1 MSENTICIHLTKK
14 TVISGHIEL
23 KTGMLVGATETGIG
37 IGGIDK
43 AVIRNPISNQPY
55 IPGSSI
61 KGKMRSLLEKN
72 HEDKNYNK
80 ILVKVAGDEDN
91 PVRIHK
97 CDEQKCS
104 ICKVFGR
111 PAESSLKPDKTRLGH
126 TRLIVRDASL
136 AGYIKDDK
144 MDIGANGIKYLA
156 ENRNMALPFTEAKT
170 EVVIDRITSR
180 ATPRTFE
187 RVPAG
192 TVFYLELVLNVFEGD
207 DEEELLGLVFE
218 GLKLVQDDYIGGQ
231 GSRGYGQVKF
241 HIKEKEFHI
250 KENREIVKTPDVLKS
265 VF

>member
-1 MSENTICIHLTKK
+1 MNENTIRIHLTKK
-14 TVISGHIEL
+14 TIISGFIEL

-61 KGKMRSLLEKN
+61 KGKMRSLLEKS
-72 HEDKNYNK
+72 KNINLETVIK
-80 ILVKVAGDEDN
+80 GKQPI
-91 PVRIHK
+91 RIHICEDTK
-97 CDEQKCS
+97 CD

-111 PAESSLKPDKTRLGH
+111 PAESSSKHGD

-136 AGYIKDDK
+136 AGYVKDDK
-144 MDIGANGIKYLA
+144 MVLGVNGIKYLA
-156 ENRNMALPFTEAKT
+156 ENRYMTLPFTEAKT
-170 EVVIDRITSR
+170 EVIIDRITSK

-207 DEEELLGLVFE
+207 DEEEMLGLVFE
-218 GLKLVQDDYIGGQ
+218 GLKQVQDDYIGGQ

-241 HIKEKEFHI
+241 LNIKI
-250 KENREIVKTPDVLKS
+250 KGKPEIQIPDELKS
-265 VF
+265 KLELS